1 MNRQLLVVEDEPCI
15 SELVA
20 LTLEDAGYTVATAP
34 DGQAALGKLAAA
46 DYDLVLSDVMLPHL
60 DGPGLV
66 AAMRRNAALRA
77 IPVVLMSA
85 APPRHLGD
93 VPHAAFVQKPFDL
106 DCMVAT
112 VGAVLAG
119 GR

>member
-20 LTLEDAGYTVATAP
+20 LTLEDAGYTVATVA
-34 DGQAALGKLAAA
+34 DGQAALGELAAA
-46 DYDLVLSDVMLPHL
+46 DYDLVLSDVMLPRL
-60 DGPGLV
+60 DGLGLV
-66 AAMRRNAALRA
+66 EAMRRDAALCT

-85 APPRHLGD
+85 APPRRLGD

-112 VGAVLAG
+112 VETVLAG
-119 GR
+119 AG

>member
-20 LTLEDAGYTVATAP
+20 LTLEEAGYAVATAP
-34 DGQAALGKLAAA
+34 DGQAALGELAAA
-46 DYDLVLSDVMLPHL
+46 DYDLVLSDVMLPRL
-60 DGPGLV
+60 DGLGLIE
-66 AAMRRNAALRA
+66 AMRRDVALRA

-85 APPRHLGD
+85 APPRRLRE

-106 DCMVAT
+106 DRMVAT
-112 VGAVLAG
+112 VDRVLAG
-119 GR
+119 AA